1 MFWEVRVINGLDYF
15 FKLIEDALDRK
26 IEDGK
31 FITDSFDFLHSDNEM
46 VRGTFPETYKFIQS
60 EQFKNSIINC
70 FKSEDYFLKLKINYY
85 DALKKYNQEKL
96 QNKSSVIDSNNQL
109 AYMEIKFHVQGFD
122 LTESESNRVDY
133 TYDES
138 LSINRSTRTIRY
150 KEFLGEYT
158 AIHEF
163 QMNSDIGN
171 LLDECQKY
179 ISEMKVSTE
188 YDNQDEF
195 MLLFV
200 QKNDG
205 RKEYVEFSNKNPF
218 PKEWKMLINVL
229 NKFFEDKNSI
239 YKIFDT
245 ELFTS
250 ERKYIYCKVTF
261 QPDGKEYYYRT
272 NDETLKVGDKVIVT
286 VGEGYKRRVTITDI
300 EYYEESK
307 VPYPLAETKKIL
319 GRAELTAKIIDENDS
334 VVRELKELVRTDK
347 ELSLETEIDDI
358 HDDEHPLRYSKV
370 IEMDDS
376 SKWMVVFSNKEL
388 IDRHQTVSLNAKDI
402 LEHAMDAKEISGVIL
417 NPWENTK
424 LINKEVIKNE
434 RLQV

>member
-1 MFWEVRVINGLDYF
+1 M
-15 FKLIEDALDRK
+15 
-26 IEDGK
+26 
-31 FITDSFDFLHSDNEM
+31 
-46 VRGTFPETYKFIQS
+46 
-60 EQFKNSIINC
+60 
-70 FKSEDYFLKLKINYY
+70 KLKINYY